1 VESKQSIS
9 PAVAIA
15 ATGMFLGVIAT
26 LLVSTM
32 ARLDD
37 KAEKADT
44 GDRWTGK
51 MQEIQHECE
60 KGKEALRQERETLR
74 DESSEWKMKYYDAE
88 AEVKML
94 KMFNEKLEAD
104 TRTRDILEIKQSI
117 KKDTVK

>member
-1 VESKQSIS
+1 
-9 PAVAIA
+9 
-15 ATGMFLGVIAT
+15 
-26 LLVSTM
+26 M